1 MPKFKENTSSAMKAQ
16 RQQDPDSMIA
26 RGNPARG
33 GGTKPAFYMKYQGNH
48 SAFPFKSS
56 PMKTNGGGHG
66 DDGVFSTETSPNPKD
81 PPSSPRVKKPPGQ
94 QD

>member
-66 DDGVFSTETSPNPKD
+66 GVFSTETSPNPKD
-81 PPSSPRVKKPPGQ
+81 PPTSPRVKKPPGQ

>member
-1 MPKFKENTSSAMKAQ
+1 MPGKSKE
-16 RQQDPDSMIA
+16 
-26 RGNPARG
+26 G
-33 GGTKPAFYMKYQGNH
+33 GGLEVGSAYKMKYQGNH

-81 PPSSPRVKKPPGQ
+81 PPTSPRVKKPPGQ